1 MQYVMSCAQK
11 VGTRKLAAAVR
22 SKNTCKA
29 CAFGTGGQRGGLHN
43 EYSKRV
49 EICNK
54 NIQAQMSDIRDPI
67 PPQIFEQNSIAE
79 LGELSAKQLEDL
91 GRLSVP
97 LHKSAGS
104 DRYEA
109 ISYERAYALII
120 ERLKQS
126 DPQRSFFYASGRSSN
141 EAAFILQLFARLY
154 GCNHINN
161 CSYYCHQASGVGLG
175 NSIGNGT
182 ATIQYGDLHKAD
194 LIFVFGANPASN
206 HPRFVKVLL
215 ECRQRGGQV
224 VIVNPAREAGLVRF
238 ASPSNFKSMISGG
251 GEVASH
257 YIQPHV
263 GSDVALISGMAK
275 HLIASGLVDQHY
287 IDSYCE
293 NYDSYASFIAGLA
306 WDDIE
311 NDCGIERSQIEALA
325 DIYAKSDRTVFSWGM
340 GLTHHHNGS
349 DNIEAIA
356 SLALLRG
363 MIGGEGKG
371 LLPLRGHSNV
381 QGVGSM
387 GVTPAL
393 KAEVFA
399 AIEKEFSVKLP
410 NYSGMD
416 TLSCVQAAAKGKIDF
431 AFLLGGNLFSANPDT
446 AYSGK
451 ALSSIPFKVMVNSTL
466 NQTHLNGVDG
476 ENLVLP
482 IRVRDEETQATTQES
497 MFNYLRMSDGG
508 FERIEALQSEVQ
520 IISAMASGV
529 IDKEILDFQEFERHE
544 SIRKAIAKLVPGFA
558 GLADIDQTKAEF
570 HIEGRHLAQ
579 PKFATKSGR
588 ASFCVP
594 TQSELNLRPAS
605 AANDGQRFTLTSV
618 RSEGQ
623 FNTIIYSEEDIY
635 RRQSHREILFISA
648 EDLDAL
654 ELTAEDKVDVVN
666 DTGAM
671 RGLSIAVYDIKPGN
685 VMCYFPEANVLV
697 PQSVDQRSRTPAFKS
712 VSVAILKCAT
722 TIR

>member
-1 MQYVMSCAQK
+1 MQYVLSCAQK
-11 VGTRKLAAAVR
+11 VGSVKLASAVR

-43 EYSKRV
+43 EYSNRI

-54 NIQAQMSDIRDPI
+54 NIQAQLSDIRDPI
-67 PPQIFEQNSIAE
+67 PPQIFEQNSIRE
-79 LGELSAKQLEDL
+79 LRELSAKQLEDL
-91 GRLSVP
+91 GRLSIP
-97 LHKSAGS
+97 LHKSAQADS
-104 DRYEA
+104 YQA
-109 ISYERAYALII
+109 ISYERAYELIAQ
-120 ERLKQS
+120 RLKTT
-126 DPQRSFFYASGRSSN
+126 DPLRSFFYASGRSSN

-161 CSYYCHQASGVGLG
+161 CSYYCHQASGVGLS
-175 NSIGNGT
+175 NCIGSGT
-182 ATIQYGDLHKAD
+182 STIQYADLHKAD

-215 ECRQRGGQV
+215 ECRQRGGEV

-257 YIQPHV
+257 YVQPHV
-263 GSDVALISGMAK
+263 GGDVALLSGMAK
-275 HLIASGLVDQHY
+275 YLIEHDLIEQEY
-287 IDSYCE
+287 IDSCCE
-293 NYDSYASFIAGLA
+293 EFEAYSKFIADLSWEAIEGESGLQRA
-306 WDDIE
+306 
-311 NDCGIERSQIEALA
+311 QIEALA
-325 DIYAKSDRTVFSWGM
+325 ELYAQSERTVFSWGM
-340 GLTHHHNGS
+340 GLTHHHNGT
-349 DNIEAIA
+349 DNVEAIA

-399 AIEKEFSVKLP
+399 AIEKEFAVELP
-410 NYSGMD
+410 RHVGMD
-416 TLSCVQAAAKGKIDF
+416 TLACIQAAARGEIDF
-431 AFLLGGNLFSANPDT
+431 AFLLGGNLFAANPD
-446 AYSGK
+446 SSFSEQ
-451 ALSSIPFKVMVNSTL
+451 ALNQIPFKVMVNSTL

-476 ENLVLP
+476 ENLILP

-508 FERIEALQSEVQ
+508 FDRIESLQSEVD
-520 IISAMASGV
+520 IISSIAARV
-529 IDKEILDFQEFERHE
+529 IEANTLDFTEFKRHD
-544 SIRKAIAKLVPGFA
+544 SIRKAIAKLIPGFA
-558 GLADIDQTKAEF
+558 ALASIDETKQEF
-570 HIEGRHLAQ
+570 HIEGRHLAK
-579 PKFATKSGR
+579 PRFATKSGR

-594 TQSELNLRPAS
+594 SQTDWSGK
-605 AANDGQRFTLTSV
+605 AAARDQFTLTSV

-623 FNTIIYSEEDIY
+623 FNTIIYSEEDVY
-635 RRQSHREILFISA
+635 RRQSHRRVLFISA
-648 EDLDAL
+648 ADLERL
-654 ELTAEDKVDVVN
+654 QLNERDKVDVSN
-666 DTGAM
+666 ATGTLSD
-671 RGLSIAVYDIKPGN
+671 LSIALYDIKPGN

-697 PQSVDQRSRTPAFKS
+697 PQSVDQRSRTPSFKS
-712 VSVAILKCAT
+712 VAVSINKARPTAE
-722 TIR
+722 

>member
-1 MQYVMSCAQK
+1 MQYVLSCAQK
-11 VGTRKLAAAVR
+11 VGSVKLASAVR

-43 EYSKRV
+43 EYSNRI

-54 NIQAQMSDIRDPI
+54 NIQAQLSDIRDPI
-67 PPQIFEQNSIAE
+67 PPQIFEQNSIRE
-79 LGELSAKQLEDL
+79 LRELSAKQLEDL
-91 GRLSVP
+91 GRLSIP
-97 LHKSAGS
+97 LHKSAQADS
-104 DRYEA
+104 YQA
-109 ISYERAYALII
+109 ISYERAYELIAQ
-120 ERLKQS
+120 RLKTT
-126 DPQRSFFYASGRSSN
+126 DPLSSFFYASGRSSN

-161 CSYYCHQASGVGLG
+161 CSYYCHQASGVGLS
-175 NSIGNGT
+175 NCIGSGT
-182 ATIQYGDLHKAD
+182 STIQYADLHKAD

-215 ECRQRGGQV
+215 ECRQRGGEV

-257 YIQPHV
+257 YVQPHV
-263 GSDVALISGMAK
+263 GGDVALLSGMAK
-275 HLIASGLVDQHY
+275 YLIEHDLIEQEY
-287 IDSYCE
+287 IDSCCE
-293 NYDSYASFIAGLA
+293 EFEAYSKFIADLSWEAIEGESGLQRA
-306 WDDIE
+306 
-311 NDCGIERSQIEALA
+311 QIEALA
-325 DIYAKSDRTVFSWGM
+325 ELYAQSERTVFSWGM
-340 GLTHHHNGS
+340 GLTHHHNGT
-349 DNIEAIA
+349 DNVEAIA

-399 AIEKEFSVKLP
+399 AIEKEFAVELP
-410 NYSGMD
+410 RHVGMD
-416 TLSCVQAAAKGKIDF
+416 TLACIQAAARGEIDF
-431 AFLLGGNLFSANPDT
+431 AFLLGGNLFAANPD
-446 AYSGK
+446 SSFSEQ
-451 ALSSIPFKVMVNSTL
+451 ALNQIPFKVMVNSTL

-476 ENLVLP
+476 ENLILP

-508 FERIEALQSEVQ
+508 FDRIESLQSEVD
-520 IISAMASGV
+520 IISSIAARV
-529 IDKEILDFQEFERHE
+529 IEANTLDFTEFKRHD
-544 SIRKAIAKLVPGFA
+544 SIRKAIAKLIPGFA
-558 GLADIDQTKAEF
+558 ALASIDETKQEF
-570 HIEGRHLAQ
+570 HIEGRHLAK
-579 PKFATKSGR
+579 PRFATKSGR

-594 TQSELNLRPAS
+594 SQTDWSGKT
-605 AANDGQRFTLTSV
+605 AARDQFTLTSV

-623 FNTIIYSEEDIY
+623 FNTIIYSEEDVY
-635 RRQSHREILFISA
+635 RRQSHRRVLFISA
-648 EDLDAL
+648 ADLERL
-654 ELTAEDKVDVVN
+654 QLNERDKVDVSN
-666 DTGAM
+666 ATGTLSD
-671 RGLSIAVYDIKPGN
+671 LSIALYDIKPGN

-697 PQSVDQRSRTPAFKS
+697 PQSVDQRSRTPSFKS
-712 VSVAILKCAT
+712 VAVSINKARPTAE
-722 TIR
+722 